1 LFSTWTVA
9 IAVDAGGAA
18 CFVLCGWVTGGDD
31 NRFEGGGETGALV
44 AVLGLTAVEAEIGGR
59 VGVVAGVRLGALGE
73 CGPTTAAEDVPPV
86 GCPLIQI
93 RSTITMMTTP
103 TAVSGA
109 RSRAVNW
116 FGAR

>member
-1 LFSTWTVA
+1 MAF
-9 IAVDAGGAA
+9 DAGGTAS
-18 CFVLCGWVTGGDD
+18 FVLCGCTTGGDD
-31 NRFEGGGETGALV
+31 NRFEGGGETGAFVVL
-44 AVLGLTAVEAEIGGR
+44 LGLTAVDGEVGGT

-73 CGPTTAAEDVPPV
+73 CGPTTAAEDLPPV

-93 RSTITMMTTP
+93 RSTITRTTTP

-109 RSRAVNW
+109 KSRAVNW